1 MSKEKKETIL
11 YRHFLA
17 CSSKKCGFKF
27 SIECPEAQNTKIGFE
42 KMRCPV
48 CRSSIMLDS
57 DMLGSS
63 GKPSMGSQSKLNI
76 EASKVALEMAMRQKK
91 IDEERGENKM
101 VLVTSTQ
108 KDRSKYCQ
116 LTEPIPEKAIK
127 SIEKKLEGDESFQEA
142 MEE

>member
-1 MSKEKKETIL
+1 
-11 YRHFLA
+11 
-17 CSSKKCGFKF
+17 
-27 SIECPEAQNTKIGFE
+27 
-42 KMRCPV
+42 
-48 CRSSIMLDS
+48 
-57 DMLGSS
+57 
-63 GKPSMGSQSKLNI
+63 MGSQSKLNI

-116 LTEPIPEKAIK
+116 LTELIPEKAIK